1 MFMLVSFKKKKL
13 YTFFKKGLLLSRVFN
28 NYFYTFESMFVS
40 LILQPNGFFLN
51 INKNVNNNKLTIA
64 KTLKQF

>member
-1 MFMLVSFKKKKL
+1 MLVSFKKKTL
-13 YTFFKKGLLLSRVFN
+13 YLFQEGFIDSSVFN